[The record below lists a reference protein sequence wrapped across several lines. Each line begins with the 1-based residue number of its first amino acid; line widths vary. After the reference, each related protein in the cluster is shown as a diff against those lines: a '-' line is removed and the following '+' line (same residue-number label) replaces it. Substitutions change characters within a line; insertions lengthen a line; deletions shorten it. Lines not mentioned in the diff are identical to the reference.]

1 MSTHAAVQ
9 PKEQQPKVVSREE
22 WLAARKQLLQHE
34 KTFTHQRDQL
44 SAERRTLPWVK
55 IDKDYRFE
63 GPNGTLTLAELF
75 GNNSQLVVYH
85 FMFGAGWKE
94 GCHGCSFLADHF
106 DGANLHLA
114 HHDISLVAVS
124 HAPFAE
130 FQAFKHRMDWHF
142 DWVSSANSDFNADFG
157 VSATREEIDA
167 GKVMYNYEPSKD
179 AGEEMPGLS
188 VFYKNAA
195 GEIFHTYSTYAR
207 GLDILLGTYNFLD
220 FTPKGRNEEG
230 TMDWIKHH
238 DRYEDA
244 AAKGDSSCC
253 SGS

>member
-1 MSTHAAVQ
+1 MSTNAAT
-9 PKEQQPKVVSREE
+9 QPKVVSRDE
-22 WLAARKQLLQHE
+22 WLAARKQLLAREKAFSHE
-34 KTFTHQRDQL
+34 RDQL

-63 GPNGTLTLAELF
+63 GPNGELTLAELF

-114 HHDISLVAVS
+114 HHDISLVVVS

-130 FQAFKHRMDWHF
+130 FQAFKRRMDWQF
-142 DWVSSANSDFNADFG
+142 DWVSSAGSDFNADFG
-157 VSATREEIDA
+157 VSATREEIEA
-167 GKVMYNYEPSKD
+167 GNVTYNYEPSKD
-179 AGEEMPGLS
+179 PGEEMPGMS

-230 TMDWIKHH
+230 TMDWIRHH
-238 DRYEDA
+238 DRYEGA
-244 AAKGDSSCC
+244 AATGDSSCC
-253 SGS
+253 ETQ